1 MVVVNS
7 IGELRKVIRQR
18 IEEQG
23 LNCNLNDIDVSRVDD
38 MSSLFTWSKFSGDLS
53 EWDVSQVKDM
63 YGMFAYSQFFGDISN
78 WDIGNVRDM
87 TGMFFK
93 SPLED
98 EAPKWYK
105 QPNLYVRA
113 G

>member
-1 MVVVNS
+1 MYNDMVVVNS

-18 IEEQG
+18 IKEQG

-38 MSSLFTWSKFSGDLS
+38 M
-53 EWDVSQVKDM
+53 
-63 YGMFAYSQFFGDISN
+63 
-78 WDIGNVRDM
+78 
-87 TGMFFK
+87 
-93 SPLED
+93 
-98 EAPKWYK
+98 

>member
-1 MVVVNS
+1 MIVVNS
-7 IGELRKVIRQR
+7 IGELRKVIGQR
-18 IEEQG
+18 IKEQG

-38 MSSLFTWSKFSGDLS
+38 MSSLFTWSKFDGDIS
-53 EWDVSQVKDM
+53 KWDVSSVE
-63 YGMFAYSQFFGDISN
+63 
-78 WDIGNVRDM
+78 DM
-87 TGMFFK
+87 TGMFFM

-98 EAPKWYK
+98 EAPKWCK

>member
-38 MSSLFTWSKFSGDLS
+38 MSSLFTWIKTLEQANAMKLLS
-53 EWDVSQVKDM
+53 EC
-63 YGMFAYSQFFGDISN
+63 GC
-78 WDIGNVRDM
+78 
-87 TGMFFK
+87 
-93 SPLED
+93 
-98 EAPKWYK
+98 
-105 QPNLYVRA
+105 A
-113 G
+113 GCMSRGT